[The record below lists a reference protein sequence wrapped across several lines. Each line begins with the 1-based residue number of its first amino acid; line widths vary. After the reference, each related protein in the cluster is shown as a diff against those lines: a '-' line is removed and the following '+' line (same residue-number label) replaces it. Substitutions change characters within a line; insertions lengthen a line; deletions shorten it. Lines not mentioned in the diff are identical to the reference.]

1 MRKVTGE
8 THSWA
13 HPHLAEYHRPELQ
26 LAWNAAKAVSGKG
39 WSEMLWR
46 TWGRAFRLSDEDLRN
61 RTRVVSYPY
70 VLLYS

>member
-1 MRKVTGE
+1 MPRFYLAGKKGCCPHRVCLVILLLVRKVTGE

-39 WSEMLWR
+39 WSEMLW
-46 TWGRAFRLSDEDLRN
+46 
-61 RTRVVSYPY
+61 
-70 VLLYS
+70 